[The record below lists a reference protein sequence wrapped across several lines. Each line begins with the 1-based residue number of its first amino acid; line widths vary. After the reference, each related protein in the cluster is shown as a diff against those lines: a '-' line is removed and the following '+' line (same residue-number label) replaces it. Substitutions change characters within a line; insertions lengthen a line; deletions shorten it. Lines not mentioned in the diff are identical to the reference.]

1 MKAALLIADGFEDAE
16 AIIVYDI
23 LKRMNIDID
32 IISCSMSTSLN
43 GYFSLSIVADKIIGD
58 VIDSHYD
65 AVIVPGGPASTLSLS
80 KNKCVIDFLKK
91 HDLSG
96 SWICALCSAPARV
109 LGANGLLKNRKYT
122 CSGELWRD
130 CQDGHYMGENVVI
143 DGNLITGKGLGV
155 SFDFAFTVAEKI
167 RSDHDSVSWQAHH
180 IYYPLSRINE

>member
-16 AIIVYDI
+16 AVIVYDI

-32 IISCSMSTSLN
+32 IVSCSTSTSLN
-43 GYFSLSIVADKIIGD
+43 GYFSLSVAADKIIDD
-58 VIDSHYD
+58 VIDAHYD

-80 KNKCVIDFLKK
+80 KNKCVIDFLNK

-109 LGANGLLKNRKYT
+109 LGANRLLKNRKYT

-130 CQDGHYMGENVVI
+130 CQDGHYMGESIVV

-155 SFDFAFTVAEKI
+155 SFDFAFTIAEKMLG
-167 RSDHDSVSWQAHH
+167 DHDSVSRQAQH
-180 IYYPLSRINE
+180 IDYPLNRTY

>member
-1 MKAALLIADGFEDAE
+1 MKAALLISDGFEDAE

-23 LKRMNIDID
+23 LKRMNIDTD
-32 IISCSMSTSLN
+32 LVSCSRSTSLN
-43 GYFSLSIVADKIIGD
+43 GYFSLSIEADRIIDD

-65 AVIVPGGPASTLSLS
+65 AVIIPGGPASTLSIS
-80 KNKCVIDFLKK
+80 KNKCVIDFLKR

-109 LGANGLLKNRKYT
+109 LGANGLLKNREYT

-130 CQDGHYMGENVVI
+130 CQDGSYTGEDIVV

-155 SFDFAFTVAEKI
+155 SFDFAFMVAEKMLG
-167 RSDHDSVSWQAHH
+167 DHDSVSQQAHH
-180 IYYPLSRINE
+180 IYYPLTR